1 MDEYV
6 EPSVQGFGY
15 ISPDLP
21 HSCRRFARES
31 IVQPLSSA
39 AREGRGIRPENVWV
53 PDPDNPEEYDRRLE
67 RAGGVDLFTLASGAS
82 RRTHRLQPARERPR
96 FAIPPRRTAGAAP
109 PGRLRPDPV
118 IEPSGVGVAVVAG
131 TGPAVAGR
139 GPTRREWSASWWI
152 LEPLG
157 AGGLGD
163 RALHAVYRHA
173 LGLGPDTALTASL
186 LQLYGYDA
194 VEQLRHAFT
203 QRVGSRPWQDKAQAA
218 RVVHGLA
225 AAGDA
230 VAVEIVRT
238 QAAHLAEYAK
248 TAAVRVGFTPGVDAV
263 PVALSGSVLTAEA
276 SPLAEELVRALQ
288 VELPGAV
295 PVVTS
300 LPPVAGAVLDAMAE
314 AGVALTPEV
323 VEALRETMP
332 AADLLRT

>member
-1 MDEYV
+1 MYLGVDAGN
-6 EPSVQGFGY
+6 SKTAA
-15 ISPDLP
+15 IL
-21 HSCRRFARES
+21 CM
-31 IVQPLSSA
+31 SSGKVCGA
-39 AREGRGIRPENVWV
+39 ARSGIG
-53 PDPDNPEEYDRRLE
+53 DIY
-67 RAGGVDLFTLASGAS
+67 GAS
-82 RRTHRLQPARERPR
+82 RPEEAVDSVVDAVEQAAGESMGD
-96 FAIPPRRTAGAAP
+96 IAGAAFRLAGVDWP
-109 PGRLRPDPV
+109 EDHAFWVETLSSRLPGLRQVSILNDGFAPIRC

-139 GPTRREWSASWWI
+139 GPTQREWSASWWI

-157 AGGLGD
+157 AGGMGD

-173 LGLGPDTALTASL
+173 LGLGPETALTASL
-186 LQLYGYDA
+186 LQLYGYDD

-238 QAAHLAEYAK
+238 QAAHLAEYAR
-248 TAAVRVGFTPGVDAV
+248 TAAVRIGFTPGVDAV

-288 VELPGAV
+288 VELPGTR

-323 VEALRETMP
+323 IEELRATMP